1 MENKEKQKSDEGSK
15 GTNVDPKTNSQ
26 KSILIDEIEI
36 DAEGNKK
43 IVQRARNLEG
53 SSDPTDKEITSSD
66 SENSSRGVSTEEDAM
81 KTIENEDLNSDI
93 TAKRYPAS
101 HPDNHKNRG
110 NMELDEE

>member
-1 MENKEKQKSDEGSK
+1 MENKEKQNSNEGSK
-15 GTNVDPKTNSQ
+15 ETNIDSKTNSQ
-26 KSILIDEIEI
+26 ESILIDEIEI

-43 IVQRARNLEG
+43 IVQRARNLN
-53 SSDPTDKEITSSD
+53 SSVDPTTTEITSSD
-66 SENSSRGVSTEEDAM
+66 NENSSRGVSTEKEVM

>member
-1 MENKEKQKSDEGSK
+1 MDNKEKQNVNEGFS
-15 GTNVDPKTNSQ
+15 GTNMDPKSNSP
-26 KSILIDEIEI
+26 KSILVDEIEI

-43 IVQRARNLEG
+43 TVQRARNLEG
-53 SSDPTDKEITSSD
+53 TDT
-66 SENSSRGVSTEEDAM
+66 STEEGKTSDENKSSNRGVETEEETM

-93 TAKRYPAS
+93 TANRYPAS